1 VLGMQKWSKIVATKF
16 SNEDLQRLKAV
27 ASQKG
32 MPMTTYVRSV
42 VLESLQKEEQNHRG
56 DI

>member
-1 VLGMQKWSKIVATKF
+1 MQKWSKIVATKF